1 MPRAVREILV
11 EARELIDKRGWC
23 QFQFAKRD
31 PHSNGG
37 IQRIASFKV
46 FGNAFCPLG
55 AIMAAGG
62 AGEGGVTLA
71 KQALAVAAGLSGDGH
86 IPGWNDRPGRT
97 KAEVLA
103 VFDKAIKTYTPLT
116 D

>member
-23 QFQFAKRD
+23 QFQYAKRD
-31 PHSNGG
+31 PHSHRG

-55 AIMAAGG
+55 AIMAVENEDGG
-62 AGEGGVTLA
+62 AALA
-71 KQALAVAAGLSGDGH
+71 KHAVAVAAGFSRESH
-86 IPGWNDRPGRT
+86 VPAWNDRPGRT

-103 VFDKAIKTYTPLT
+103 VFDKAIESYTPLT

>member
-31 PHSNGG
+31 PHSHGG

-46 FGNAFCPLG
+46 FGKAFCPLG
-55 AIMAAGG
+55 AIMAVGDRHG
-62 AGEGGVTLA
+62 GGVLA
-71 KQALAVAAGLSGDGH
+71 KHALALAAGLSSAGH
-86 IPGWNDRPGRT
+86 VPVWNDRPGRT

-103 VFDKAIKTYTPLT
+103 VFDKAIESYTPLT